1 MKPINPRPDSP
12 DDAADTLANVYRLI
26 LSWPVS
32 NDAAERKEGNEHE
45 S

>member
-12 DDAADTLANVYRLI
+12 DDAAGVLAHVYRLI

-32 NDAAERKEGNEHE
+32 NDAAERKEGKEHE